1 MNLQTLQIPLS
12 FKEKLTEEIFQLK
25 RFARKF
31 ATDTQDVEDLVQD
44 TILKAMLCFNRFQSG
59 TNLKGWLYVLMRNI
73 YINNY
78 RKLNLY
84 RKFTEVADDAQ
95 LSFSLVRVYKNG
107 GEEDLAIKDIR
118 NALKKL
124 KPMESLP
131 FEMFISGYKY
141 HEIANRMKVPIG
153 TVKTRI
159 HVART
164 KLKCALKEYQH
175 FDEKMG

>member
-1 MNLQTLQIPLS
+1 MNELILDIPRS
-12 FKEKLTEEIFQLK
+12 FKEKLSEETSLLK
-25 RFARKF
+25 KFARKF

-44 TILKAMLCFNRFQSG
+44 TILKAMLCFNGFQKG

-84 RKFTEVADDAQ
+84 RRFAEVADDAQ
-95 LSFSLVRVYKNG
+95 LSFSTARVHLNG
-107 GEEDLAIKDIR
+107 GEEGLSIKDIR
-118 NALKKL
+118 NAINQL
-124 KPMESLP
+124 KPLESLP
-131 FEMFISGYKY
+131 FELFISGYKY
-141 HEIANRMKVPIG
+141 HEIATSIHVPIG

-164 KLKCALKEYQH
+164 KLKYALKEYQLA
-175 FDEKMG
+175 DEKMD